1 MPQRRSDRR
10 EQILQALAGMLEAA
24 PGARITTAKL
34 ALEVGVSEAA
44 LYRHFPSKTKMY
56 EALIEFVEDTLFTRI
71 TLIMAEEKTALERCN
86 KILKLLL
93 SFCERNPGITRILV
107 GDALTGETERLHTR
121 VAQVYDRLETQLR
134 QCLRQAEIDEQLR
147 TVPVLADGANLLL
160 AAAEGRIAQFVRSNF
175 RRSPTQG
182 WDQQW
187 PLLTGGLMRPVPA
200 GSDAQAGK
208 SSAFAGG

>member
-56 EALIEFVEDTLFTRI
+56 EALIEFVEDTLFSRI
-71 TLIMAEEKTALERCN
+71 NLIVVEEKTALDRCN

-147 TVPVLADGANLLL
+147 TVPLLADSANLLL

-187 PLLTGGLMRPVPA
+187 PVLTGGLMRPVAA
-200 GSDAQAGK
+200 GADAQAGK